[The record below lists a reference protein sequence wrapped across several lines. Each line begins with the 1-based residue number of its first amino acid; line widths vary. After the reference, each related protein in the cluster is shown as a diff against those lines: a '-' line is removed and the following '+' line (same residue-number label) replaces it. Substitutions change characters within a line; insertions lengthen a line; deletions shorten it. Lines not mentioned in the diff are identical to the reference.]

1 MEHKIDKQITAATAV
16 AAEMTAKSVPTAT
29 IRNYFLK
36 GEYC

>member
-1 MEHKIDKQITAATAV
+1 MELKKDKLLTAATAV
-16 AAEMTAKSVPTAT
+16 ASAAIAMSVPTAT